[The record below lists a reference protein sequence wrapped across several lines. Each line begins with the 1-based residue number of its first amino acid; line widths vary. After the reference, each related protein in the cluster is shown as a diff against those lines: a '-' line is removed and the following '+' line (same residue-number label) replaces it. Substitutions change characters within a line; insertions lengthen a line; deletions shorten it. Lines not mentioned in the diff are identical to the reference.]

1 FKLSTFDLSD
11 KVKKINSRGAR
22 LARESREISGQPVL
36 VAGAVGPLGKP
47 IKPVGL
53 IPALEARSIF
63 REQIEALLEGGVDL
77 LILETM
83 RDLEEMRQALI
94 AAREVCDL
102 PIVAQMTFEED
113 GRTQVGNTPEE
124 VAKALDQMGAD
135 VVGSNCSTGPQRMA
149 RVIAEMAANTRLPL
163 SAQPN
168 AGWPEMVGGRIVY
181 VSTPDYMAEFA
192 RRMAHAGAR
201 ILGGCCGTTPSHIK
215 ALTEALRQPG
225 EAPAPTEVPGRPRG
239 GNGSH

>member
-1 FKLSTFDLSD
+1 MNAPQTRSADLNHPLLARLRQDAPIICDGAMGTMLYSLGVPANHCFDECNLSRSELVRQVHEAYIRAGAEIIETNTYGANRFKLSTFDLSD
-11 KVKKINSRGAR
+11 KVKKINMRGAR

-53 IPALEARSIF
+53 IPALEARAIF

-113 GRTQVGNTPEE
+113 GRTQVGNTPQE
-124 VAKALDQMGAD
+124 VAKALDEMGAD
-135 VVGSNCSTGPQRMA
+135 VVG
-149 RVIAEMAANTRLPL
+149 
-163 SAQPN
+163 
-168 AGWPEMVGGRIVY
+168 
-181 VSTPDYMAEFA
+181 
-192 RRMAHAGAR
+192 
-201 ILGGCCGTTPSHIK
+201 
-215 ALTEALRQPG
+215 
-225 EAPAPTEVPGRPRG
+225 
-239 GNGSH
+239 